1 MSNGSIPS
9 TCTVVSE
16 LIMEENKQSSYRSIF
31 KATSLFGGLQVYQIL
46 LGIIRSKLIAILLGP
61 EGMGISGL
69 LQSGTD
75 LVKECTSLGLSR
87 SAVRDVAEANGTGD
101 TSRIARTV
109 TVLKKLVWYTGLLG
123 VFAVIL
129 FSPILSKSGFGDY
142 SYTIAFCLLSV
153 TLLFSQLSAGQ
164 TALLQGL
171 RKYKYL
177 AKATAIGNTLGL
189 FFTIPLYYLYG
200 TSGIVPALIIT
211 SIITLVLSF
220 YYSRKNQ
227 IPTVQISA
235 KEVLKEGK
243 GMMSLGIIMSLNGML
258 VLGCAY
264 AIRAYIS
271 NVGGLDQVGLYN
283 AGFAIVNTYVGMIFS
298 AMTADY
304 FPRLSSI
311 NQDNE
316 KCRVLINQQAEIAV
330 LLLAP
335 VVLICIAFTPLALF
349 ILYSD
354 KFVSAN
360 GFVMWALYGM
370 VLKAIG
376 WCISYLFVAKGD
388 KMTFIKN
395 EIFANVTNIILC
407 IIGYKLNGLTGLGIG
422 YMAHFILYAALLF
435 YIAHNKYQYNFS
447 RDILKIIGIQMPLI
461 TIGVVLTYLLD
472 GVYLYICS
480 TIIIL
485 ISLVYSFIELDKRME
500 IRKYFKR

>member
-1 MSNGSIPS
+1 
-9 TCTVVSE
+9 
-16 LIMEENKQSSYRSIF
+16 MEETKRSSYRSIF
-31 KATSLFGGLQVYQIL
+31 KATSLFGGLQVYQIF
-46 LGIIRSKLIAILLGP
+46 LGIIRSKLIALLLGP

-69 LQSGTD
+69 LQSGTG

-101 TSRIARTV
+101 TARIARTV
-109 TVLKKLVWYTGLLG
+109 TVLRKLVRYTGLLG

-142 SYTIAFCLLSV
+142 GYTIAFCLLSV
-153 TLLFSQLSAGQ
+153 TLLFDQLSAGRN
-164 TALLQGL
+164 ALLQGL

-211 SIITLVLSF
+211 SIITLTLSY
-220 YYSRKNQ
+220 YYSKK
-227 IPTVQISA
+227 IKVPGVQISTR
-235 KEVLKEGK
+235 EVLNEGK
-243 GMMSLGIIMSLNGML
+243 SMMSLGIIMSLNGML

-264 AIRAYIS
+264 VLRAYI
-271 NVGGLDQVGLYN
+271 NNAGGLDQVGLYN

-304 FPRLSSI
+304 FPRLSSV

-316 KCRVLINQQAEIAV
+316 KCRNLINQQAEIAV

-354 KFVSAN
+354 KFLTAN
-360 GFVMWALYGM
+360 GYVMWALYGM
-370 VLKAIG
+370 VFKAIG

-395 EIFANVTNIILC
+395 EIFANVANVTLC
-407 IIGYKLNGLTGLGIG
+407 IIGYKLNGLTGLGVG
-422 YMAHFILYAALLF
+422 YMANFILYAALLF
-435 YIAHNKYQYNFS
+435 YIAHKKYQYNFS
-447 RDILKIIGIQMPLI
+447 KEILMIIAVQMPLL
-461 TIGVVLTYLLD
+461 TLGVVLTYLLD
-472 GVYLYICS
+472 GAELYICS
-480 TIIIL
+480 SIIIL
-485 ISLVYSFIELDKRME
+485 ISLIYSFLELDKRME
-500 IRKYFKR
+500 IKKYFKR

>member
-1 MSNGSIPS
+1 
-9 TCTVVSE
+9 
-16 LIMEENKQSSYRSIF
+16 MEENKQSSYRNIF

-75 LVKECTSLGLSR
+75 FVKECTSLGLSR
-87 SAVRDVAEANGTGD
+87 SAVRDVAEANGSGD
-101 TSRIARTV
+101 TARIARTV
-109 TVLKKLVWYTGLLG
+109 TVLRKLVWYTGLFG

-142 SYTIAFCLLSV
+142 SYTIAFCLLSI

-177 AKATAIGNTLGL
+177 VKATAIGNTLGL

-200 TSGIVPALIIT
+200 TSGIVPALIIA
-211 SIITLVLSF
+211 SIISLALSY
-220 YYSRKNQ
+220 YYSKK
-227 IPTVQISA
+227 IKFYDVQIST

-243 GMMSLGIIMSLNGML
+243 GMMSLGIIMSLDGML

-264 AIRAYIS
+264 VIRAYIS

-304 FPRLSSI
+304 FPRLSSV

-335 VVLICIAFTPLALF
+335 VVLICIAFTPLALH

-360 GFVMWALYGM
+360 GYVMWALYGM
-370 VLKAIG
+370 VLKAIA
-376 WCISYLFVAKGD
+376 WCISFIFVAKGD
-388 KMTFIKN
+388 KITFIKN
-395 EIFANVTNIILC
+395 EVFANVFNVILC
-407 IIGYKLNGLTGLGIG
+407 IIGYKMNGLTGLGIG
-422 YMAHFILYAALLF
+422 YMAHFILYAVLLF
-435 YIAHNKYQYNFS
+435 YVAHKKYQYNFS
-447 RDILKIIGIQMPLI
+447 KEILRIIGFQMPLL
-461 TIGVVLTYLLD
+461 TIGVVLIYLLG
-472 GVYLYICS
+472 GVHLYICS
-480 TIIIL
+480 SIIIL
-485 ISLVYSFIELDKRME
+485 ISLVYSFIELDKRMDV
-500 IRKYFKR
+500 RKYFKR

>member
-1 MSNGSIPS
+1 MVFRIN
-9 TCTVVSE
+9 
-16 LIMEENKQSSYRSIF
+16 MEENKKSSYRSIF

-69 LQSGTD
+69 LQSGRD

-101 TSRIARTV
+101 TARIARTV
-109 TVLKKLVWYTGLLG
+109 TVLRKLVWYTGLLG
-123 VFAVIL
+123 VLAVIL

-142 SYTIAFCLLSV
+142 SYVIAFCLLSV
-153 TLLFSQLSAGQ
+153 TLLFSQLSEGQ

-171 RKYKYL
+171 RKYNYL
-177 AKATAIGNTLGL
+177 VKATAIGNTLGL

-211 SIITLVLSF
+211 SIISLVLSY
-220 YYSRKNQ
+220 YYSRKIQ
-227 IPTVQISA
+227 IPDVHIST

-264 AIRAYIS
+264 VIRAFIS

-298 AMTADY
+298 AMTSDY
-304 FPRLSSI
+304 FPRLSSV
-311 NQDNE
+311 NKDNE
-316 KCRVLINQQAEIAV
+316 KCRVLINQQAEISI

-335 VVLICIAFTPLALF
+335 VVSIFIAFTPLALF
-349 ILYSD
+349 VLYSD

-360 GFVMWALYGM
+360 GFVLWALYGM
-370 VLKAIG
+370 LFKAIG
-376 WCISYLFVAKGD
+376 WCISFIFLAKGD

-395 EIFANVTNIILC
+395 EIFANVSNVLLC
-407 IIGYKLNGLTGLGIG
+407 VIGYKMNGLTGLGIG
-422 YMAHFILYAALLF
+422 YMTHFVLYVTLLF
-435 YIAHNKYQYNFS
+435 YIAHKKYQYFFS
-447 RDILKIIGIQMPLI
+447 KEILKIISVQVPLL
-461 TIGVVLTYLLD
+461 TIEVVLTYLLD
-472 GVYLYICS
+472 GAPFYICS
-480 TIIIL
+480 SIVIL
-485 ISLVYSFIELDKRME
+485 ISLVYSFIELDKRMD